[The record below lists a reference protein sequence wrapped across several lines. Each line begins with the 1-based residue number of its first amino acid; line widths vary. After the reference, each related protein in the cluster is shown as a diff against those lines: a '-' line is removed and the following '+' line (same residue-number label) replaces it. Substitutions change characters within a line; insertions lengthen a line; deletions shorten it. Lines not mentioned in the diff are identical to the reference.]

1 MAGISNTEVLGM
13 PNVYDKEIY
22 VKEGDIITDVT
33 SSLCRSGHVIVTE
46 ENAFKAIE
54 LAEKIINDV
63 KFEIK

>member
-1 MAGISNTEVLGM
+1 M
-13 PNVYDKEIY
+13 
-22 VKEGDIITDVT
+22 KEGDIIPDVT